1 MMDTPIFQTRDL
13 CKDYQVGSQVV
24 HALRSVTL
32 EVAPGEFLAVMGP
45 SGSGKSTFMNL
56 LGCLDTP
63 TSGSLLLEGNEVSA
77 LSSQKRAHI
86 RNRRIGFVF
95 QNFNL
100 LARTSALNNVA
111 LPLRYARVPH
121 GERIER
127 AQESLA
133 AVGLADRTGHHPS
146 QLSGGQ
152 QQRVAIAR
160 ALVNRPAIIM
170 ADEPTG
176 ALDTQTGFEVISL
189 FQKLNSQG
197 MTIVLVTHE
206 PEIAAFARRL
216 VKFRDGNL
224 VHDESRT
231 STPSA
236 EQALASMSGITEGV

>member
-1 MMDTPIFQTRDL
+1 M
-13 CKDYQVGSQVV
+13 V
-24 HALRSVTL
+24 HALRTVNL
-32 EVAPGEFLAVMGP
+32 EVLPGEFLAVMGP

-63 TSGSLLLEGNEVSA
+63 TSGSLLLEGKEVSK
-77 LSSQKRAHI
+77 LSGPKRAQI
-86 RNRRIGFVF
+86 RNQRIGFVF

-100 LARTSALNNVA
+100 LARTSALHNVA
-111 LPLRYARVPH
+111 LPLRYARIPH
-121 GERIER
+121 KERIER
-127 AQESLA
+127 AQEALG
-133 AVGLADRTGHHPS
+133 AVGLMDRSGHHPS

-176 ALDTQTGFEVISL
+176 ALDTRTGFEVISL
-189 FQKLNSQG
+189 FQKLNHEG

-216 VKFRDGNL
+216 VKFRDGSL
-224 VHDESRT
+224 VHDAMQ
-231 STPSA
+231 A
-236 EQALASMSGITEGV
+236 EASNAEEVLRNMPDFEDGV